1 MIYIIGT
8 GRIAIEYVKLL
19 KHEKKEFK
27 VIGNS
32 IDSVN
37 KFEMNTGV
45 KALSG
50 GVKKHLFSLNK
61 DAYFINCVGVDKLDE
76 VTKCI
81 LKSNPKRILVEKPG
95 FASINSA
102 LKERDFYSKIDN
114 IFIACNRRFFDSVI
128 KLKKILNKETAI
140 SAHFEFNE
148 RGIQID
154 SKFWT
159 KEILSNWVFAN
170 SIHVIDT
177 VFYLIGQ
184 PDKLSITK
192 SHKQL
197 EWIKNDLF
205 IGHGKTVNDVLFTF
219 NSNWISPGAWKI
231 EVKCAETTYTLS
243 PMEIL
248 KSYNR
253 DGKSEVVAETK
264 SNFKPG
270 FKNQLNCFLNKPGE
284 LLNINQFLININN
297 QKNIYDER

>member
-37 KFEMNTGV
+37 KFETNTGV

-50 GVKKHLFSLNK
+50 GVEKHLLSLNK

-76 VTKCI
+76 VTKSI
-81 LKSNPKRILVEKPG
+81 LKSSPKRMLVEKPG
-95 FASINSA
+95 FDSINSA
-102 LKERDFYSKIDN
+102 LKEKEFYSKIDN

-128 KLKKILNKETAI
+128 KLKKILSKETAI

-148 RGIQID
+148 RGMQID

-184 PDKLSITK
+184 PD
-192 SHKQL
+192 QL
-197 EWIKNDLF
+197 NICKGKNKIEWASNDIF
-205 IGHGKTVNDVLFTF
+205 IGHGISKNNVYFTF
-219 NSNWISPGAWKI
+219 NSNWVSPGSWSI
-231 EVKCAETTYTLS
+231 EIKTDNKSYILN

-248 KSYNR
+248 KCKNV
-253 DGKSEVVAETK
+253 DGSIETIETSE
-264 SNFKPG
+264 SDFKPG
-270 FKNQLNCFLNKPGE
+270 FNHQLDLFLNSPDK
-284 LLNINQFLININN
+284 LLTIKDHISNLEQ
-297 QKNIYDER
+297 QKLFYV

>member
-19 KHEKKEFK
+19 KYEKKEFK

-32 IDSVN
+32 INSVDR
-37 KFEMNTGV
+37 FETNTGI

-50 GVKKHLFSLNK
+50 GVEKHLFSLKK

-81 LKSNPKRILVEKPG
+81 LKSRPKRILVEKPG
-95 FASINSA
+95 FDSINSA
-102 LKERDFYSKIDN
+102 LKEKEFYSKIDN

-148 RGIQID
+148 RGMQID

-184 PDKLSITK
+184 PD
-192 SHKQL
+192 QL
-197 EWIKNDLF
+197 NICKGKNKIEWSSNDIF
-205 IGHGKTVNDVLFTF
+205 IGHGISKNKVYFTF
-219 NSNWISPGAWKI
+219 NSNWVSPGSWSI
-231 EVKCAETTYTLS
+231 EIKTDNRSYILN

-248 KSYNR
+248 KCRNV
-253 DGKSEVVAETK
+253 DGSIETIEKSELD
-264 SNFKPG
+264 FKPG
-270 FKNQLNCFLNKPGE
+270 FNHQLDLFLNSPDK
-284 LLNINQFLININN
+284 LLTVKDHISNLEQ
-297 QKNIYDER
+297 QKKFYV